1 MGGKK
6 VLITGGAGFIGK
18 TLSNYLVRKKF
29 NVLVVDDLSSG
40 ILKGMSKRVL
50 FEKLDISNLTKFKKI
65 FNKFKPDIVY
75 HLAAHSS
82 RDPKDTKVL
91 ENITTT
97 LNTVLCSINA
107 RPTRFVFSSSA
118 SVYGEA
124 SKFPTPESA
133 PLRPIN
139 NYGLSKVTSEMLIKL
154 ILGPANIPYTIFRF
168 SNVYGPDQRFDNE
181 GGIVSIIIHKIQRN
195 EKISIRFGGKQ
206 TRDFV
211 YIDDVVKAL
220 LASSKTR
227 NNITLNVSTGKETT
241 IHDLLKLATEVAG
254 SKVKIDY
261 SNTDTVEIK
270 RSALDNKVIKKYLS
284 WSPKTN
290 LKAGFVKTFESK

>member
-18 TLSNYLVRKKF
+18 TLSNYLVKKKF

-40 ILKGMSKRVL
+40 TLKGMDKKVL
-50 FEKLDISNLTKFKKI
+50 FKKIDISNLTKFKKI

-97 LNTVLCSINA
+97 LNTVLCGIDA

-124 SKFPTPESA
+124 NKFPTPESA

-139 NYGLSKVTSEMLIKL
+139 NYGLSKATSEMLIKL

-211 YIDDVVKAL
+211 YVDDVVDAL
-220 LASSKTR
+220 YKSMLSSKSFTA
-227 NNITLNVSTGKETT
+227 NVSTGKETS
-241 IHDLLKLATEVAG
+241 ISNLLDLIRAVLHKE
-254 SKVKIDY
+254 IDVEY
-261 SNTDTVEIK
+261 KPCLTPEIK
-270 RSALDNKVIKKYLS
+270 RSAL
-284 WSPKTN
+284 TN
-290 LKAGFVKTFESK
+290 LKIKKILNWKPSISLSEGIQLTINK